1 MSLLMKNMLEAL
13 AMRTL
18 SSLIASFVSPIVRD
32 KHIYPIQVITW
43 KELTEL
49 DKQHMWDAVKVVPPI
64 KIKIGPWGGLGAG
77 GFDVGQYVSHITK
90 VKLYTGDVVDSLEIS
105 YVDDRNQFETY
116 RTGGGGGGLHEF
128 ELESG
133 EYINWVVASYK
144 DYYDEICLTE
154 LGFKT
159 NLGKEHGPFGDGG
172 GETVTIPVVA
182 GRLVGF
188 FGQYDRYINSIGL
201 YLAPY

>member
-1 MSLLMKNMLEAL
+1 MGLWGTFNLGRPGVYKRRKCLSLLNAVIDLSDSL
-13 AMRTL
+13 LQSFL
-18 SSLIASFVSPIVRD
+18 SSNVSYMAGSSI
-32 KHIYPIQVITW
+32 I
-43 KELTEL
+43 
-49 DKQHMWDAVKVVPPI
+49 PPI

-144 DYYDEICLTE
+144 DYYGEICVTE

-172 GETVTIPVVA
+172 GETVSIPVVA